1 MYCTNCGRR
10 RLEGAACCHYCGH
23 LLDPFEPPLQA
34 TRGPVRRRQE
44 SVPWRGGQVAAGI
57 LLVVIAIVPA
67 AAAAAG
73 AGHLAGRYGEAV
85 TAWVSSHL
93 TGVAII
99 AAVWRL
105 GLKRY
110 GAPVSTLGLSPL
122 GLPQAKTAFMTLGA
136 LGASLAATAVYSAIV
151 ELLGADWLSPPDISG
166 DILFPGPA
174 VLLTFQALAVWTP
187 LTEELFFRGFIFA
200 GLRPFLGVRWA
211 VVASAVVFS
220 LFHLSAGVLIPVFI
234 TGLLLAWLYQKTG
247 TLWPS
252 IVAHA
257 AQNTLAVA
265 VEVYRV

>member
-10 RLEGAACCHYCGH
+10 RLEGAAYCHYCGH
-23 LLDPFEPPLQA
+23 LLDPFQPAAQA
-34 TRGPVRRRQE
+34 TRDPVRRRRGA
-44 SVPWRGGQVAAGI
+44 VPWRGGQVAAGI

-67 AAAAAG
+67 AFAAVG
-73 AGHLAGRYGEAV
+73 AGHLAGQYGEAV
-85 TAWVSSHL
+85 TTWVSSHL
-93 TGVAII
+93 IGIAII
-99 AAVWRL
+99 AVVWRL

-110 GAPVSTLGLSPL
+110 GAPVSALGLAPP
-122 GLPQAKTAFMTLGA
+122 GLPQAKTVFMTLGA
-136 LGASLAATAVYSAIV
+136 LGASLAATVVYSAIV
-151 ELLGADWLSPPDISG
+151 DLLGADLLSPPDISA
-166 DILFPGPA
+166 DIAFPGPA

-200 GLRPFLGVRWA
+200 GLCPFLGVRWA

-247 TLWPS
+247 SLWPS

-257 AQNTLAVA
+257 ANNALAVA

>member
-10 RLEGAACCHYCGH
+10 QSGGVAYCHYCGH
-23 LLDPFEPPLQA
+23 PLSLFEPARQA
-34 TRGPVRRRQE
+34 TRRPVRRCRGAA
-44 SVPWRGGQVAAGI
+44 PWRGGQVAAGI
-57 LLVVIAIVPA
+57 LLLVMAIVPA

-73 AGHLAGRYGEAV
+73 AGHLAGQYGEAV

-93 TGVAII
+93 TGTAII
-99 AAVWRL
+99 AVVWWL

-110 GAPVSTLGLSPL
+110 GAPVSALGLAPP
-122 GLPQAKTAFMTLGA
+122 GIPQAKTVFMTLGA
-136 LGASLAATAVYSAIV
+136 LGASLAATAGYSAIV
-151 ELLGADWLSPPDISG
+151 DLLGADILSPPDISA
-166 DILFPGPA
+166 DIVFPGPA
-174 VLLTFQALAVWTP
+174 VLLTFEALAVWTP

-200 GLRPFLGVRWA
+200 GLCPFLGVRWA

-257 AQNTLAVA
+257 AQNALAVA
-265 VEVYRV
+265 VEIYRV